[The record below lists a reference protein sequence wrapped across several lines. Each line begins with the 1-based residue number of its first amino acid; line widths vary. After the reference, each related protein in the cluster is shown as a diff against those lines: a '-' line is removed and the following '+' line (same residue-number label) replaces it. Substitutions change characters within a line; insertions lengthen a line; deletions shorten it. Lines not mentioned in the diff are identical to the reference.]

1 LSNQESDKRQK
12 RRQNKKPQRL
22 PVSRKKDV
30 CKGSRETKNQQP
42 QMPGLMQKEGIGQ
55 GRRVWAGA
63 MRKIKELSAKWAQ
76 IKPGPCAEKICK
88 SAATAVPRSQV
99 EAKRNQSG

>member
-1 LSNQESDKRQK
+1 LSNQKSDKRQK
-12 RRQNKKPQRL
+12 DDKIKSHKRL
-22 PVSRKKDV
+22 PMSRKKDV
-30 CKGSRETKNQQP
+30 YKGSRGIKNQQP